1 MINKNI
7 VKFKST
13 PYLVKCKDSS
23 TIDFLFI
30 YPVKYNKKYL
40 FYLSLMKQILL
51 TTSFDYQTEEKYKKR
66 YQKLMI
72 IDESMYTKRLNNN
85 LYIEFTLTV
94 PNPNKIS
101 NYNLEEAFS
110 FFVKTIYN
118 PNVAN
123 SKFNEEVFEREKC
136 YLKEKN
142 LYNMKNVYAKSYQS
156 FLNIVD
162 DNGILKD
169 NIYNNMDLID
179 TATPEG
185 LYEVYH
191 HLIQENNPII
201 IVYGNVDKKIN
212 NLITKYVHRNNKRI
226 MVKKDYYHFFKPYEK
241 VRVVEEKSKY
251 NQSILYVAYKIKKI
265 KREDQLYIVLIKNIL
280 GVGANSLIFK
290 TLRVE
295 NGLVYSAKTWC
306 NIYAGLLVV
315 EAYIDKKSKK
325 KVISKV
331 ENIINRLKD
340 KKFLKTQI
348 ERILKDMKL
357 DLIREQDN
365 KRKHLVDFLS
375 EKFDYGYNLETLI
388 DFYSN
393 MDFEL
398 LIDFIK
404 RLKLDTI
411 YFLEGEFDEKEK
423 NI

>member
-30 YPVKYNKKYL
+30 YPVKYNKKHL

-142 LYNMKNVYAKSYQS
+142 L
-156 FLNIVD
+156 
-162 DNGILKD
+162 
-169 NIYNNMDLID
+169 
-179 TATPEG
+179 
-185 LYEVYH
+185 
-191 HLIQENNPII
+191 
-201 IVYGNVDKKIN
+201 
-212 NLITKYVHRNNKRI
+212 
-226 MVKKDYYHFFKPYEK
+226 
-241 VRVVEEKSKY
+241 
-251 NQSILYVAYKIKKI
+251 
-265 KREDQLYIVLIKNIL
+265 
-280 GVGANSLIFK
+280 
-290 TLRVE
+290 
-295 NGLVYSAKTWC
+295 
-306 NIYAGLLVV
+306 
-315 EAYIDKKSKK
+315 
-325 KVISKV
+325 
-331 ENIINRLKD
+331 
-340 KKFLKTQI
+340 
-348 ERILKDMKL
+348 
-357 DLIREQDN
+357 
-365 KRKHLVDFLS
+365 
-375 EKFDYGYNLETLI
+375 
-388 DFYSN
+388 
-393 MDFEL
+393 
-398 LIDFIK
+398 
-404 RLKLDTI
+404 
-411 YFLEGEFDEKEK
+411 
-423 NI
+423 